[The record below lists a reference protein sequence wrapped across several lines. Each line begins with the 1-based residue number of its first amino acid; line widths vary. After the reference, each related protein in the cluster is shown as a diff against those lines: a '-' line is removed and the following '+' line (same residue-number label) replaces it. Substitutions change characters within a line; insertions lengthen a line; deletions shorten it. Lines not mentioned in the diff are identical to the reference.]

1 MAEHVDPS
9 LERWCERQ
17 MPHVAKKLT
26 LRKLTEQ
33 PLHLSK
39 CKIPTFSPR
48 IPLSCAP
55 DEDKTVPRICCS
67 VDLERAIK
75 GARHNFSAIEIPT
88 RLYLYGFDERDVA
101 QPSVNLTQEPNR
113 AGEVWIVPHRMSN
126 WDIKPIYLGEMR
138 LSELRN
144 GGHVFVYHL
153 SFGQDVRL
161 STSQLLKAGEFYRLI
176 ISVNWERGEVKVS
189 EAVAAARTA
198 FDNALNEYVV
208 SP

>member
-1 MAEHVDPS
+1 MADTLDPS
-9 LERWCERQ
+9 LERWAERQ
-17 MPHVAKKLT
+17 MPQVAKKLT
-26 LRKLTEQ
+26 LRMLDAP

-39 CKIPTFSPR
+39 CKIPTFCPR
-48 IPLSCAP
+48 IPLSVAT

-67 VDLERAIK
+67 LDLERCIK

-88 RLYLYGFDERDVA
+88 RLFLYGFHERAVA

-138 LSELRN
+138 LSELR
-144 GGHVFVYHL
+144 GEGHIFVYHL
-153 SFGQDVRL
+153 GFGEDVRL
-161 STSQLLKAGEFYRLI
+161 SNSQLLKGGKFYRLQ
-176 ISVNWERGEVKVS
+176 VTVHWDTGEVKVS
-189 EAVAAARTA
+189 EAVETPRTG

-208 SP
+208 TP

>member
-1 MAEHVDPS
+1 MADTLDPS
-9 LERWCERQ
+9 LERWAERQ
-17 MPHVAKKLT
+17 MPRVAKKMT
-26 LRKLTEQ
+26 LRMLNDQ

-39 CKIPTFSPR
+39 CKIPAFSPR
-48 IPLSCAP
+48 IPLSAAP

-67 VDLERAIK
+67 VDLERCIK

-88 RLYLYGFDERDVA
+88 RLYLYGFHERAVV
-101 QPSVNLTQEPNR
+101 QPSVSLTEEPNR

-138 LSELRN
+138 LSELR
-144 GGHVFVYHL
+144 GEGHIFIYHL
-153 SFGQDVRL
+153 CFGQDIRL
-161 STSQLLKAGEFYRLI
+161 STSQLLKADQFYRLQVSI
-176 ISVNWERGEVKVS
+176 DWESGEVKVS
-189 EAVAAARTA
+189 DAVETPRTG